1 METIIFL
8 TDFSIAARHAF
19 DQLLTIA
26 KRTKINNVI
35 IYHSL
40 AYFNSKF
47 YNTGDFMLPPPV
59 IDEMEIEDVK
69 GKLRLLKQEL
79 LTVSPITEVS
89 AHYDLLTVMD
99 GVLRI
104 SENEKIDLIVVGL
117 RGSDDGGKNSVG
129 STTVDLIE
137 SHAFNLLLV
146 PEMNP
151 AHLYKKALLAVD
163 LSHLHERLPV
173 KTIFQM
179 QELLSL
185 EWHVV
190 NVSVLGQQSAAQL
203 IEEQSFLHSSLDS
216 LEPIYSYLEGEDIV
230 SKINTYVEDHHID
243 LLVTAPR
250 KLGFLATLFRKSAS
264 KKLAV
269 HSRVPILMLVP

>member
-1 METIIFL
+1 METIVFL
-8 TDFSIAARHAF
+8 TDFSVTARHAF
-19 DQLLTIA
+19 NQLLTIA
-26 KRTKINNVI
+26 KRTEIKNVI

-40 AYFNSKF
+40 AYYNSSF
-47 YNTGDFMLPPPV
+47 YGRGDFMLPPPLIDDV
-59 IDEMEIEDVK
+59 EIDEVK
-69 GKLRLLKQEL
+69 GQLRHLKREL
-79 LTVSPITEVS
+79 LNVSPLTDVS
-89 AHYDLLTVMD
+89 AHYDLLAVMD

-104 SENEKIDLIVVGL
+104 SENDKIDLIVVGL
-117 RGSDDGGKNSVG
+117 RGSGDGGKNSVG
-129 STTVDLIE
+129 STTIDLIE
-137 SHAFNLLLV
+137 SHSFNLLLV

-151 AHLYKKALLAVD
+151 THQYKNALLAVD

-269 HSRVPILMLVP
+269 HTRVPILMLVP

>member
-1 METIIFL
+1 METIVFL

-26 KRTKINNVI
+26 KRTKIRNVI

-59 IDEMEIEDVK
+59 IDDMEIEDVK

-89 AHYDLLTVMD
+89 AHYDLLNVMD

-117 RGSDDGGKNSVG
+117 RGSNDGGKNSVG

-151 AHLYKKALLAVD
+151 AHQYKNALLAVD
-163 LSHLHERLPV
+163 LSNLHERLPV
-173 KTIFQM
+173 KSIFKI
-179 QELLSL
+179 QEFLTLN
-185 EWHVV
+185 WHVV
-190 NVSVLGQQSAAQL
+190 NVEVQGKHSAAQL
-203 IEEQSFLHSSLDS
+203 IEEQSFLHSSLDP
-216 LEPIYSYLEGEDIV
+216 LNPTYSYLEGEHIV
-230 SKINTYVEDHHID
+230 EMINSYVRDHDID

-269 HSRVPILMLVP
+269 HSTVPILMLIQ